1 MHKTPNKSGAN
12 RLTIDEALI
21 LAGGFGMRLKTLVTD
36 KPKPMADIAGRPF
49 LEYLLEYF
57 IYQGVKKFTLL
68 TGHLGS
74 IIEQHFGDSF
84 QGSSISYLQENKPLG
99 TGGAIRYALANQKNL
114 NENLL
119 VINGDTW
126 FEVKPDL
133 LFAINR
139 KTKKPITIC
148 CKKTVLNS
156 RFGGLKLDKNNIV
169 TQFGLSHE
177 QSSLING
184 GCYIINKTF
193 FNTYFA
199 KYPESFS
206 FEKDALPN
214 LASQGQMSGGIQDG
228 LFIDIGI
235 PEDYLLSQTI
245 IPERIGKILR
255 KNER

>member
-1 MHKTPNKSGAN
+1 MHKTPNESGADHF
-12 RLTIDEALI
+12 TIDEALI
-21 LAGGFGMRLKTLVTD
+21 LAGGFGKRLKTLVSD
-36 KPKPMADIAGRPF
+36 KPKPMAEIAGRPF
-49 LEYLLEYF
+49 LEYLLEYY

-84 QGSSISYLQENKPLG
+84 QGSNISYLQEKKPLG
-99 TGGAIRYALANQKNL
+99 TGGAIRNALANKKRL

-126 FEVKPDL
+126 FEVNPVL

-139 KTKKPITIC
+139 KTKTPITIC
-148 CKKTVLNS
+148 CKKIVLNS
-156 RFGGLKLDKNNIV
+156 RYGGLKIDQDNIV
-169 TQFGLSHE
+169 TEFGLSHG
-177 QSSLING
+177 SCDLING
-184 GCYIINKTF
+184 GCYIINKLF
-193 FNTYFA
+193 FNSYLDM
-199 KYPESFS
+199 YPESFS

-245 IPERIGKILR
+245 IPERIRKILR